1 MEQRAYYSIREVTE
15 MICNDRVLV
24 LTALD
29 ETLSLL
35 PTGNW
40 IGGIS
45 NQNEVTYNEEGEPL
59 LIQVN
64 DLSPWVRS
72 VHINSYQSFNFE
84 SIEEDAFPNGFS
96 IITIPAFSSVHLSFA
111 IYSATTPTWQHPVI
125 GWIAGSECGMPNM
138 RESVVVDGGTGEFY
152 VERVVVMHC
161 ALYDNYKAWY
171 DIINPF
177 EPDLSKPR
185 FKFPNASFNISEC
198 SVLENSAVEEG
209 VKNDI
214 LNNTT
219 EFRTA
224 FKTYANAHN
233 IAIDAETILITQL
246 HGEYTTT
253 SILMNVTGRSLILAT
268 PVIPGLSYYI
278 GKRCLNEED
287 LFTVNADS
295 VIFSVNCFYV
305 PKPSPRS
312 IASYGEVAR
321 FIYNHVAVRL
331 HVSHS
336 LDTIFGNKPQTVVI

>member
-111 IYSATTPTWQHPVI
+111 IYSQQRLL
-125 GWIAGSECGMPNM
+125 GS
-138 RESVVVDGGTGEFY
+138 T
-152 VERVVVMHC
+152 
-161 ALYDNYKAWY
+161 L
-171 DIINPF
+171 
-177 EPDLSKPR
+177 
-185 FKFPNASFNISEC
+185 
-198 SVLENSAVEEG
+198 
-209 VKNDI
+209 
-214 LNNTT
+214 
-219 EFRTA
+219 
-224 FKTYANAHN
+224 
-233 IAIDAETILITQL
+233 
-246 HGEYTTT
+246 
-253 SILMNVTGRSLILAT
+253 
-268 PVIPGLSYYI
+268 
-278 GKRCLNEED
+278 
-287 LFTVNADS
+287 
-295 VIFSVNCFYV
+295 
-305 PKPSPRS
+305 
-312 IASYGEVAR
+312 
-321 FIYNHVAVRL
+321 
-331 HVSHS
+331 
-336 LDTIFGNKPQTVVI
+336 